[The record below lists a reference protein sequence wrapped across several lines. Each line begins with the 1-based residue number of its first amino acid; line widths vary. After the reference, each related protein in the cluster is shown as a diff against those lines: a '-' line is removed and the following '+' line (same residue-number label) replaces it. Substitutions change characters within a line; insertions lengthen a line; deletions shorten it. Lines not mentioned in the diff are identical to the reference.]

1 MAALSLLALAACSV
15 GPGYTRPDMPAPP
28 AWNGPPATGSAQWP
42 SASWWSGF
50 GSPTLDELM
59 TAAQSANDDIA
70 AAVARVRE
78 ADANVRVV
86 GSALLPSLDASA
98 GAARQREVSPTT
110 GALTFNSFTT
120 GLTAAYEL
128 DFWGKNRALRTA
140 AMESAAANR
149 YDRATVEL
157 SVMAGVAS
165 TYFTVL
171 ELRDRLAVAHNNLE
185 SATTILEGLKLEQTV
200 GTVNALDVAQQATV
214 VATLNASIPPLEQ
227 QLRENTDAL
236 AILVGKAPQG
246 FEITTGS
253 LEGMSRPGV
262 SPGLPSELL
271 ARRPDVAEA
280 ESQLKAAHA
289 DIVAAR
295 AAFFPSIDLTAAGG
309 FESTQLSHLLE
320 PANRTFTLG
329 AGITQPIFRGG
340 ALLGEYRFSEARYDE
355 LLANYHKAVISAL
368 GNVEDALAAVQQTEE
383 QLRRQQAAV
392 DAAQRAYDFAQTQ
405 FHAGTIN
412 ILTVLITETALFTAE
427 DTLSQVKLAHLT
439 ALVGLYKALG
449 GGWEAGKE
457 T

>member
-1 MAALSLLALAACSV
+1 VLAACTV
-15 GPGYTRPDMPAPP
+15 GPGYRRPDMPSPP
-28 AWNGPPATGSAQWP
+28 AWNEQAEAVPVQWP
-42 SASWWSGF
+42 SAAWWRGF
-50 GSPTLDELM
+50 GSPALDELM
-59 TAAQSANDDIA
+59 TTAQGANDDIA
-70 AAVARVRE
+70 AAIARVRE

-86 GSALLPSLDASA
+86 GSALLPSLDGSA
-98 GAARQREVSPTT
+98 GAARERQVLPTG

-140 AMESAAANR
+140 ALETAAANR
-149 YDRATVEL
+149 YDRTTVEL
-157 SVMAGVAS
+157 SVMASVAS

-171 ELRDRLAVAHNNLE
+171 ELRDRLAVARDNLA
-185 SATTILEGLKLEQTV
+185 SATTILQGLELEQTV

-246 FEITTGS
+246 FEIATGS
-253 LEGMSRPGV
+253 LADMSQPGV

-271 ARRPDVAEA
+271 VRRPDVAEA
-280 ESQLKAAHA
+280 ESQLKSAHA

-309 FESTQLSHLLE
+309 FESTDLSRLLE
-320 PANRTFTLG
+320 PANRTFTLS

-355 LLANYHKAVISAL
+355 LLADYHKAVISAL
-368 GNVEDALAAVQQTEE
+368 GNVEDALAAVRQTAE

-405 FHAGTIN
+405 FHAGIIN
-412 ILTVLITETALFTAE
+412 ILTVLITETALFNAR

-449 GGWEAGKE
+449 GGWEPGKE